1 LQGSDPCYATDNQS
15 TNPMSIEREVAAI
28 ETGEHGDPFA
38 FLGPHELGGG
48 RVVVRSFQPG
58 AERVAL
64 IDAGGATID
73 ARSCDGQ
80 GMFEA
85 ICEQGLKRPYRLRV
99 AFPGGERELADPYQ
113 FGPCLG
119 ETDTYLLREGTHLTA
134 FERLGAHF
142 TAIDGIEGVS
152 FAVWAPNALRV
163 SVVGD
168 FNNWDGRRH
177 PMRHH
182 PGAGIW
188 ELFIPGL
195 GEGERYKFEI
205 KPRNGNLPL
214 LKADPY
220 AFAAERPPNT
230 ASITCRIDRHHW
242 QDQAWMEARQRRDP
256 YPRPMNIYEVHLG
269 SWRRRPEEGHRWLSY
284 RELAE
289 TLVPYA
295 KDMGFTHI
303 ELLPITEFPFDGS
316 WGYQPTAL
324 FAPTSRFGTPTD
336 FQFFIDACHRA
347 ELGVILDWVPGH
359 FPNDPHGLAQFD
371 GSKLYEHADP
381 RQGLHKDWN
390 TLIYNY
396 GRAEVAEF
404 LLSSALFWLDRY
416 HIDGL
421 RVDAVASMLYLDY
434 SRNPGEWVPNRF
446 GGNENLEAVAF
457 LKRLNE
463 TCYGRYGGIMT
474 VAEESTA
481 WPMVSRPTFEGG
493 LGFGF
498 KWNMG
503 WMHDTLS
510 YMQEDPINRAY
521 HHEKLTFG
529 LLYAFSENFILPLS
543 HDEVVHGKRSILGRM
558 PGDRWQRFANLRA
571 YYGFM
576 YGHPGKKLLFM
587 GDEFGQEREWN
598 HDQSLDWHLLGDEF
612 HQGVLNQIR
621 DLNALIR
628 RTGPLHELDHEHAG
642 FQWIDASDRSSSIVS
657 FQRCGRSAG
666 DHVVVIVNFTPVVRT
681 DYRIGMPSQGPY
693 REIFNSD
700 DRRYGGSGVGNPGT
714 LLPQAL
720 SWHGR
725 AHSVPLTL
733 PPLAAVYLAPT
744 TG

>member
-1 LQGSDPCYATDNQS
+1 MT
-15 TNPMSIEREVAAI
+15 IEREAAAI

-58 AERVAL
+58 AQRVAV
-64 IDAGGATID
+64 IDASGAIID
-73 ARSCDGQ
+73 AKRRDDQ
-80 GMFEA
+80 GLFEA
-85 ICEQGLKRPYRLRV
+85 ICEQGLQRPYRLRV
-99 AFPGGERELADPYQ
+99 SFPGGDQELTDPYQ
-113 FGPCLG
+113 FGPWLG
-119 ETDTYLLREGTHLTA
+119 ETDIYLLREGTHLAA
-134 FERLGAHF
+134 FNRLGAHF
-142 TAIDGIEGVS
+142 TAIDGVEGVS
-152 FAVWAPNALRV
+152 FAVWAPNARRV
-163 SVVGD
+163 SVIGD
-168 FNNWDGRRH
+168 FNSWDGRRH
-177 PMRHH
+177 PMRVHS
-182 PGAGIW
+182 GAGIW

-195 GEGERYKFEI
+195 GEGERYKYEI
-205 KPRNGNLPL
+205 KPHDGPLPL

-220 AFAAERPPNT
+220 AFGAERPPNT
-230 ASITCRIDRHHW
+230 ASVVCRTDRHEW
-242 QDQAWMEARQRRDP
+242 QDQGWIDGRQHRDL
-256 YPRPMNIYEVHLG
+256 YPRAMNIYEVHLG
-269 SWRRRPEEGHRWLSY
+269 SWRRRPEEGQRWLTY

-336 FQFFIDACHRA
+336 FQFFVDACHRA
-347 ELGVILDWVPGH
+347 GLGVILDWVPGH
-359 FPNDPHGLAQFD
+359 FPNDPHGLAEFD
-371 GSKLYEHADP
+371 GTKLYEHADP

-404 LLSSALFWLDRY
+404 LLSSALFWFERY
-416 HIDGL
+416 HVDGL

-434 SRNPGEWVPNRF
+434 SRQPGEWVPNRF

-457 LKRLNE
+457 IKRLNE
-463 TCYGRYGGIMT
+463 TCYGRFGGIIT

-529 LLYAFSENFILPLS
+529 LLYAFSENFVLPLS

-598 HDQSLDWHLLGDEF
+598 HDQSLDWHLLGDEL
-612 HQGVLNQIR
+612 HQGVLNLVR
-621 DLNALIR
+621 DLNGLIQ
-628 RTGPLHELDHEHAG
+628 RTKALHELDHEHAG
-642 FQWIDASDRSSSIVS
+642 FQWIDAADRSSSIVS
-657 FQRCGRSAG
+657 FQRCGRAPD

-681 DYRIGMPSQGPY
+681 DYRIGMPSAGPY

-700 DRRYGGSGVGNPGT
+700 DRRYGGSGVGNAGT
-714 LLPQAL
+714 LVPQAL

-725 AHSVPLTL
+725 MHSVPLTL
-733 PPLAAVYLAPT
+733 PPLAAIYLAPT
-744 TG
+744 SG

>member
-1 LQGSDPCYATDNQS
+1 
-15 TNPMSIEREVAAI
+15 MSIEREAVAI

-58 AERVAL
+58 AHRVAL
-64 IDAGGATID
+64 IDAAGTIID
-73 ARSCDGQ
+73 AKSCDAHGL
-80 GMFEA
+80 FEA

-99 AFPGGERELADPYQ
+99 SFPGGDQELADPYQ
-113 FGPCLG
+113 FGPWLG
-119 ETDTYLLREGTHLTA
+119 QTDIYLLREGTHLAA
-134 FERLGAHF
+134 FNRLGAHF

-152 FAVWAPNALRV
+152 FAVWAPNARRV

-168 FNNWDGRRH
+168 FNSWDGRRH
-177 PMRHH
+177 PMRLH

-195 GEGERYKFEI
+195 SEGERYKYEI
-205 KPRNGNLPL
+205 KPRDGNLPL

-230 ASITCRIDRHHW
+230 ASITFRTDRHRW
-242 QDQAWMEARQRRDP
+242 QDQAWMEARQHRDL
-256 YPRPMNIYEVHLG
+256 YPRAMNIYEVHLG

-324 FAPTSRFGTPTD
+324 FAPTSRFGTPAD
-336 FQFFIDACHRA
+336 FQFFVDACHRA

-359 FPNDPHGLAQFD
+359 FPNDPHGLGEFD

-396 GRAEVAEF
+396 GRAEVTEF

-434 SRNPGEWVPNRF
+434 SRKPGEWVPNRF

-457 LKRLNE
+457 LKHLNE
-463 TCYGRYGGIMT
+463 TCYGRFGGIIT

-510 YMQEDPINRAY
+510 YMQEDPINRSF

-598 HDQSLDWHLLGDEF
+598 HDQSLDWHLLGDEL
-612 HQGVLNQIR
+612 HQGVLNLIR

-628 RTGPLHELDHEHAG
+628 NNTALHELDHEHAG
-642 FQWIDASDRSSSIVS
+642 FQWIDASDRSSSIFS
-657 FQRCGRSAG
+657 FQRSGRAPG
-666 DHVVVIVNFTPVVRT
+666 DHAVVIVNFTPVVRS
-681 DYRIGMPSQGPY
+681 DYRIGMPSAGPY

-700 DRRYGGSGVGNPGT
+700 DRRYGGSGVGNQGMIV
-714 LLPQAL
+714 PQAL

-733 PPLAAVYLAPT
+733 PPLAAIYLVPT

>member
-1 LQGSDPCYATDNQS
+1 MT
-15 TNPMSIEREVAAI
+15 IEREVAAI

-48 RVVVRSFQPG
+48 RVIVRSFQPG
-58 AERVAL
+58 ARRVVV
-64 IDAGGATID
+64 IDASGAAIEAKRRD
-73 ARSCDGQ
+73 DQ
-80 GMFEA
+80 GLFEA
-85 ICEQGLKRPYRLRV
+85 VCEQGLQRPYRLRV
-99 AFPGGERELADPYQ
+99 SFPGGDQELYDPYQ
-113 FGPCLG
+113 FGPWLG
-119 ETDTYLLREGTHLTA
+119 ETDIYLLREGTHLAA
-134 FERLGAHF
+134 FNRLGAHF
-142 TAIDGIEGVS
+142 AAIDGVEGVS
-152 FAVWAPNALRV
+152 FAVWAPNARRV

-168 FNNWDGRRH
+168 FNIWDGRRH
-177 PMRHH
+177 PMRLH

-195 GEGERYKFEI
+195 AEGERYKYEI
-205 KPRNGNLPL
+205 KPRDGTVPL

-230 ASITCRIDRHHW
+230 ASIICHTDHHQW
-242 QDQAWMEARQRRDP
+242 QDQAWIEARQRRDL

-269 SWRRRPEEGHRWLSY
+269 SWRRRPEEGDRWLSY

-316 WGYQPTAL
+316 WGYQPTSL

-336 FQFFIDACHRA
+336 FQFFVDACHRA
-347 ELGVILDWVPGH
+347 GLGVILDWVPGH
-359 FPNDPHGLAQFD
+359 FPNDPHGLADFD
-371 GSKLYEHADP
+371 GSKLFEHADP

-404 LLSSALFWLDRY
+404 LLSSALFWFDRY

-434 SRNPGEWVPNRF
+434 SRKPGEWVPNRF
-446 GGNENLEAVAF
+446 GGNENLDAVAF

-463 TCYGRYGGIMT
+463 TSYGRFGGIIT

-529 LLYAFSENFILPLS
+529 LLYAFTENFILPLS

-598 HDQSLDWHLLGDEF
+598 HDQSLDWHLLGDEL
-612 HQGVLNQIR
+612 HQGVLNLVR
-621 DLNALIR
+621 DLNTLIQKS
-628 RTGPLHELDHEHAG
+628 TALHELDHEHAG

-657 FQRCGRSAG
+657 FQRSGRAPG

-681 DYRIGMPSQGPY
+681 DYRIGMPSEGPY

-700 DRRYGGSGVGNPGT
+700 DRRYGGSGVGNKGT
-714 LLPQAL
+714 LVPQAL

-733 PPLAAVYLAPT
+733 PPLSAIYLAPT
-744 TG
+744 AG

>member
-1 LQGSDPCYATDNQS
+1 MRDASAS
-15 TNPMSIEREVAAI
+15 SAISIAGTEDAI
-28 ETGEHGDPFA
+28 RCGF
-38 FLGPHELGGG
+38 
-48 RVVVRSFQPG
+48 
-58 AERVAL
+58 
-64 IDAGGATID
+64 I
-73 ARSCDGQ
+73 
-80 GMFEA
+80 
-85 ICEQGLKRPYRLRV
+85 
-99 AFPGGERELADPYQ
+99 
-113 FGPCLG
+113 
-119 ETDTYLLREGTHLTA
+119 
-134 FERLGAHF
+134 
-142 TAIDGIEGVS
+142 
-152 FAVWAPNALRV
+152 
-163 SVVGD
+163 
-168 FNNWDGRRH
+168 
-177 PMRHH
+177 

-195 GEGERYKFEI
+195 GEGERYKYEI
-205 KPRNGNLPL
+205 KPREGDLPL

-230 ASITCRIDRHHW
+230 ASITCRTDRHQW
-242 QDQAWMEARQRRDP
+242 QDQAWIEARQHRDL
-256 YPRPMNIYEVHLG
+256 YSRPMNIYEVHLG
-269 SWRRRPEEGHRWLSY
+269 SWRRRPEEGDRWLSY

-303 ELLPITEFPFDGS
+303 ELLPIAEFPFDGS

-336 FQFFIDACHRA
+336 FQFFVDACHRA

-359 FPNDPHGLAQFD
+359 FPDDPHGLAEFD

-404 LLSSALFWLDRY
+404 LLSSALFWFDRY

-434 SRNPGEWVPNRF
+434 SRKPGEWVPNRF

-463 TCYGRYGGIMT
+463 TSYGRFGGIIT

-510 YMQEDPINRAY
+510 YMQEDPINRSY

-598 HDQSLDWHLLGDEF
+598 HDRSLDWHLLGDEL
-612 HQGVLNQIR
+612 HQGVLNLIR

-628 RTGPLHELDHEHAG
+628 NTTALHELDHEHAG
-642 FQWIDASDRSSSIVS
+642 FQWIDASDRGSCDRLVPALSGARRAIMS
-657 FQRCGRSAG
+657 
-666 DHVVVIVNFTPVVRT
+666 VVIVNFTPVVRS
-681 DYRIGMPSQGPY
+681 DYRIGMPSAGPY

-700 DRRYGGSGVGNPGT
+700 DRRYGGSGVGNEGM
-714 LLPQAL
+714 LVPQAL

-733 PPLAAVYLAPT
+733 PPLAAIYLTPT

>member
-1 LQGSDPCYATDNQS
+1 MSTDSEAT
-15 TNPMSIEREVAAI
+15 AI
-28 ETGEHGDPFA
+28 ETGEHGNPFA
-38 FLGPHELGGG
+38 FLGPHEIDG
-48 RVVVRSFQPG
+48 RIVVRSFQPG
-58 AERVAL
+58 ARSVTL
-64 IDAGGATID
+64 IDGAGATVEAQSRD
-73 ARSCDGQ
+73 RHGL
-80 GMFEA
+80 FEA
-85 ICEQGLKRPYRLRV
+85 VCEQGLQRPYRLRV
-99 AFPGGERELADPYQ
+99 AFPGGDQELFDPYQ
-113 FGPCLG
+113 FGAWLG
-119 ETDTYLLREGTHLTA
+119 ETDIYLLREGTHLAA
-134 FERLGAHF
+134 FNRLGAHF
-142 TAIDGIEGVS
+142 TSIDGVEGVS
-152 FAVWAPNALRV
+152 FSVWAPNGHRV

-168 FNNWDGRRH
+168 FNGWDGRRH
-177 PMRHH
+177 PMRLH

-188 ELFIPGL
+188 ELFIPGI
-195 GEGERYKFEI
+195 GEGERYKYEI
-205 KPRNGNLPL
+205 KPHGAIVPL

-230 ASITCRIDRHHW
+230 ASIVCRTNRHEW
-242 QDQAWMEARQRRDP
+242 QDHAWIEARQRRDH
-256 YPRPMNIYEVHLG
+256 YARPMNIYEVHLG
-269 SWRRRPEEGHRWLSY
+269 SWRRRPEDGDRWLTY
-284 RELAE
+284 HELAE
-289 TLVPYA
+289 TLVPYV

-316 WGYQPTAL
+316 WGYQPTSL
-324 FAPTSRFGTPTD
+324 FAPTSRFGSPTD
-336 FQFFIDACHRA
+336 FQFFVDACHRA
-347 ELGVILDWVPGH
+347 EIGVILDWVPGH
-359 FPNDPHGLAQFD
+359 FPNDPHGLAEFD

-404 LLSSALFWLDRY
+404 LLSSALFWFDRY
-416 HIDGL
+416 HVDGL

-434 SRNPGEWVPNRF
+434 SRKPGEWVPNKF

-463 TCYGRYGGIMT
+463 TCYGRFGGIVT
-474 VAEESTA
+474 IAEESTA

-510 YMQEDPINRAY
+510 YIQEDPINRGF

-543 HDEVVHGKRSILGRM
+543 HDEVVHGKRSIFGRM
-558 PGDRWQRFANLRA
+558 QGDRWQRFANLRA
-571 YYGFM
+571 YYSFM

-598 HDQSLDWHLLGDEF
+598 HDHSLDWHLLGDEL
-612 HQGVLNQIR
+612 HQGILRLVR

-628 RTGPLHELDHEHAG
+628 QTPALYELDNEHSG

-657 FQRCGRSAG
+657 FQRSGKTPG
-666 DHVVVIVNFTPVVRT
+666 DHVVVIINFTPVVRT
-681 DYRIGMPSQGPY
+681 DYRIGMPSEGPY

-700 DRRYGGSGVGNPGT
+700 DPRYGGSGVGNTGT
-714 LLPQAL
+714 LVPQAL

-725 AHSVPLTL
+725 THSVPLTI
-733 PPLAAVYLAPT
+733 PPLSAIFLAPNS
-744 TG
+744 G

>member
-1 LQGSDPCYATDNQS
+1 MS
-15 TNPMSIEREVAAI
+15 TESEAAAI

-38 FLGPHELGGG
+38 FLGPHEREGG
-48 RVVVRSFQPG
+48 RVIVRSFQPG
-58 AERVAL
+58 ARSVTL
-64 IDAGGATID
+64 IDASGTTVEAERRD
-73 ARSCDGQ
+73 QQ
-80 GMFEA
+80 GLFEA
-85 ICEQGLKRPYRLRV
+85 ICERGLQRPYRLRV
-99 AFPGGERELADPYQ
+99 SFPGGDQELVDPYQ
-113 FGPCLG
+113 FGPWLG
-119 ETDTYLLREGTHLTA
+119 ETDIYLLREGTHLAA
-134 FERLGAHF
+134 FNRLGAHF
-142 TAIDGIEGVS
+142 ASIDSIEGIS
-152 FAVWAPNALRV
+152 FAVWAPNARRV

-168 FNNWDGRRH
+168 FNGWDGRRH
-177 PMRHH
+177 PMRLH

-188 ELFIPGL
+188 ELFIPGI
-195 GEGERYKFEI
+195 GEGERYKYEI
-205 KPRNGNLPL
+205 KPRDGILPL

-220 AFAAERPPNT
+220 AFCAEQPPDT
-230 ASITCRIDRHHW
+230 ASVTCHTTRHEW
-242 QDQAWMEARQRRDP
+242 QDQAWIEARQHRDH
-256 YPRPMNIYEVHLG
+256 YARPMNIYEVHLG
-269 SWRRRPEEGHRWLSY
+269 SWRRRPEDGDRWLTY

-303 ELLPITEFPFDGS
+303 ELLPIGEFPFNGS
-316 WGYQPTAL
+316 WGYQPTSL

-336 FQFFIDACHRA
+336 FQFFVDACHRA
-347 ELGVILDWVPGH
+347 EIGVILDWVPGH
-359 FPNDPHGLAQFD
+359 FPNDPHGLAEFD
-371 GSKLYEHADP
+371 GSKLFEHADP

-396 GRAEVAEF
+396 GRAEVTEF

-416 HIDGL
+416 HVDGL

-434 SRNPGEWVPNRF
+434 SRKPGEWVPNKF

-463 TCYGRYGGIMT
+463 TCYGRFGGVMT

-558 PGDRWQRFANLRA
+558 PGDRWQQFANLRA

-587 GDEFGQEREWN
+587 GDEFGHEREWD
-598 HDQSLDWHLLGDEF
+598 HDRSLDWHLLADEF
-612 HQGVLNQIR
+612 HQGVLRLVR
-621 DLNALIR
+621 DLNSVICKTTA
-628 RTGPLHELDHEHAG
+628 LHELDNEHSG
-642 FQWIDASDRSSSIVS
+642 FQWIDAADRSSSIVS
-657 FQRCGRSAG
+657 FERRGKTPG
-666 DHVVVIVNFTPVVRT
+666 DHVVVIVNFTPIVRT
-681 DYRIGMPSQGPY
+681 DYRIGMPSEGPY

-700 DRRYGGSGVGNPGT
+700 DRRYGGSGVGNAGT
-714 LLPQAL
+714 LVPQAL

-725 AHSVPLTL
+725 AHSMPLTL
-733 PPLAAVYLAPT
+733 PPLSAIYLAPAS
-744 TG
+744 G

>member
-1 LQGSDPCYATDNQS
+1 MTTDSQAA
-15 TNPMSIEREVAAI
+15 AAI
-28 ETGEHGDPFA
+28 ESGDHGDPFA
-38 FLGPHELGGG
+38 FLGPHKLADG
-48 RVVVRSFQPG
+48 RIVVRTYQPE
-58 AERVAL
+58 AQRVAL
-64 IDAGGATID
+64 LNDAGEVFD
-73 ARSCDGQ
+73 AAASDNKGL
-80 GMFEA
+80 FE
-85 ICEQGLKRPYRLRV
+85 ITLGTGPGHPYRLRV
-99 AFPGGERELADPYQ
+99 SRQGTDEEIVDPYQ
-113 FGPCLG
+113 FGPWLG
-119 ETDTYLLREGTHLTA
+119 DTDIYLLREGTHLAA
-134 FERLGAHF
+134 FNRLGAHF
-142 TAIDGIEGVS
+142 VTIDNVEGVV
-152 FAVWAPNALRV
+152 FAVWAPNAKRV

-168 FNNWDGRRH
+168 FNQWDGRRH
-177 PMRHH
+177 PMRLH

-188 ELFIPGL
+188 ELFIPSL
-195 GEGERYKFEI
+195 KEGTRYKYEI
-205 KPRNGNLPL
+205 KPHGSDLPL
-214 LKADPY
+214 LKADPH
-220 AFAAERPPNT
+220 AFYAERPPNT
-230 ASITCRIDRHHW
+230 ASVLARTDQHAW
-242 QDQAWMEARQRRDP
+242 QDHAWMESRQNRDL
-256 YPRPMNIYEVHLG
+256 YDAAMNIYEVHLG
-269 SWRRRPEEGHRWLSY
+269 SWRRRPEDGDRWLTY

-289 TLVPYA
+289 TLVPYV

-303 ELLPITEFPFDGS
+303 ELLPIAEFPFDGS

-324 FAPTSRFGTPTD
+324 FAPTSRFGSVAD
-336 FQFFIDACHRA
+336 FQFFIDACHNA
-347 ELGVILDWVPGH
+347 EIGVIVDWVPGH
-359 FPNDPHGLAQFD
+359 FPNDAHGLAEFD

-381 RQGLHKDWN
+381 RQGIHKDWN

-396 GRAEVAEF
+396 GRAEVTEF
-404 LLSSALFWLDRY
+404 LVSSALFWFDRY

-434 SRNPGEWVPNRF
+434 SRKPGEWVPNKF

-463 TCYGRYGGIMT
+463 TAYGRFGGIMT

-503 WMHDTLS
+503 WMHDTLA
-510 YMQEDPINRAY
+510 YMSEDPISRSF

-529 LLYAFSENFILPLS
+529 LLYAFTENFILPLS

-598 HDQSLDWHLLGDEF
+598 HDHSLDWHLLGDEF
-612 HQGVLNQIR
+612 HQGILNLVR
-621 DLNALIR
+621 DLNRMIQGTTAL
-628 RTGPLHELDHEHAG
+628 HQLDHERSG
-642 FQWIDASDRSSSIVS
+642 FDWIDAGDRASCILS
-657 FQRCGRSAG
+657 FQRNGKESG

-681 DYRIGMPSQGPY
+681 DYRIGMPSAGPY

-700 DRRYGGSGVGNPGT
+700 ERRYGGSGVGNPG
-714 LLPQAL
+714 LLTPQAL

-725 AHSVPLTL
+725 AHSLPLSL
-733 PPLAAVYLAPT
+733 PPLGAIYLAPAN
-744 TG
+744 G

>member
-1 LQGSDPCYATDNQS
+1 MNSKSEAT
-15 TNPMSIEREVAAI
+15 AI

-38 FLGPHELGGG
+38 FLGPHELQDG
-48 RVVVRSFQPG
+48 RVIVRSFQPG
-58 AERVAL
+58 ARRVTL
-64 IDAGGATID
+64 IDAAGTAVE
-73 ARSCDGQ
+73 AKNCDRQ
-80 GMFEA
+80 GLFEA
-85 ICEQGLKRPYRLRV
+85 TCAQGLPRPYRLLV
-99 AFPGGERELADPYQ
+99 SFPGGDQELVDPYQ
-113 FGPCLG
+113 FGSWLG
-119 ETDTYLLREGTHLTA
+119 ETDIYLLREGTHLAA
-134 FERLGAHF
+134 FNRFGAHF
-142 TAIDGIEGVS
+142 TSIDGVEGVN
-152 FAVWAPNALRV
+152 FAVWAPNAQRV

-168 FNNWDGRRH
+168 FNLWDGRRH
-177 PMRHH
+177 PMRLH

-188 ELFIPGL
+188 ELFIPGI
-195 GEGERYKFEI
+195 GEGERYKYEI
-205 KPRNGNLPL
+205 KPHGGNAPL

-230 ASITCRIDRHHW
+230 ASVTCRTDRHQW
-242 QDQAWMEARQRRDP
+242 QDHAWIEARQHRDH
-256 YPRPMNIYEVHLG
+256 YARPMNIYEVHLG
-269 SWRRRPEEGHRWLSY
+269 SWRRRPEEGDRWLTY

-289 TLVPYA
+289 TLVPYV

-324 FAPTSRFGTPTD
+324 FAPTSRFGSPSD
-336 FQFFIDACHRA
+336 FQFFVDACHRA
-347 ELGVILDWVPGH
+347 ELGIILDWVPGH
-359 FPNDPHGLAQFD
+359 FPNDPHGLAEFD
-371 GSKLYEHADP
+371 GSKLFEHADP
-381 RQGLHKDWN
+381 RQGFHKDWN

-416 HIDGL
+416 HVDGL

-434 SRNPGEWVPNRF
+434 SRKPGEWVPNKF
-446 GGNENLEAVAF
+446 GGNENIEAVAF

-463 TCYGRYGGIMT
+463 TAYSRFGGIMT
-474 VAEESTA
+474 IAEESTA

-510 YMQEDPINRAY
+510 YIQEDPINRSY

-543 HDEVVHGKRSILGRM
+543 HDEVVHGKHSILGRM
-558 PGDRWQRFANLRA
+558 QGDRWQRFANLRA

-598 HDQSLDWHLLGDEF
+598 HDRSLDWHLLGEEL
-612 HQGVLNQIR
+612 HQGVLR
-621 DLNALIR
+621 LVSDLNAIIHKTPALY
-628 RTGPLHELDHEHAG
+628 ELDNEHSG
-642 FQWIDASDRSSSIVS
+642 FQWIDASDRASSIVS
-657 FQRCGRSAG
+657 FQRNGKTPG
-666 DHVVVIVNFTPVVRT
+666 DHVVVIINFTPVVRK

-700 DRRYGGSGVGNPGT
+700 DHRYGGSGVVNPGT
-714 LLPQAL
+714 LVPQAL

-733 PPLAAVYLAPT
+733 PPLSAIYLAPT
-744 TG
+744 NG